1 MLYGCIST
9 ATDELES
16 PEQVAERLLASAA
29 HLPAEQIQ
37 AARDCG
43 LVPLSPRV
51 ARAKLR
57 ALAAGAA
64 LAHEGLRG

>member
-1 MLYGCIST
+1 MSGVPRPIVVSYPVIL
-9 ATDELES
+9 
-16 PEQVAERLLASAA
+16 AERLLAAAA

-37 AARDCG
+37 AAPDCG
-43 LVPLSPRV
+43 LVPLSPPP

-57 ALAAGAA
+57 AHAAGDA

>member
-16 PEQVAERLLASAA
+16 PEQVAERLLAAAA

-37 AARDCG
+37 AAPDCG
-43 LVPLSPRV
+43 LVPLSPPV